1 MRGASLTTGESPTKA
16 EGTHDVVL
24 PSPPVV
30 GRALGGRARRPGSG
44 ALAGRGL
51 AALGATILVLAGAVD
66 RAGAQPTDAPPALAP
81 TPAPAAEA
89 PVITPSKARYTLARI
104 LDLADRN
111 HPNILQAR
119 AKLLQAR
126 AQLDEARFAPFSQFR
141 LSGGVALAPTVRG
154 NNVFSPNTDVSL
166 TSSLG
171 IAWRVGIDGV
181 IPLWTFGKIT
191 NLWAAAEANVD
202 VNRHSLEKD
211 RDAVRFDVRRAFFG
225 LQLARD
231 SKLLLEEAQS
241 QINKALKKLEDSVAA
256 EEGDPIELL
265 KLQTYAAELD
275 VRGAEVERY
284 ITVALSG
291 LRFYSGVPDLDIP
304 DTPLKPPKH
313 QLGHITRYLTAAQ
326 LYRPEVQMARAGV
339 AARQAQVHL
348 ARAQLFPDVGI
359 GLSAGLSAAPE
370 VADQLNPYVTDPGN
384 YFHYGAALVFQWKL
398 DILPQAAR
406 IRFADAQL
414 EEVRAQQRLSLGGVG
429 AEVETA
435 YAEVVDWKKR
445 TDLYAKAVKYAKQ
458 WLVNVQSGIDIG
470 TLEDKDLI
478 EPAKTYAT
486 HKFNMQNATMELDLA
501 MSKLARATGWDA
513 IAPDGT

>member
-1 MRGASLTTGESPTKA
+1 M
-16 EGTHDVVL
+16 
-24 PSPPVV
+24 
-30 GRALGGRARRPGSG
+30 
-44 ALAGRGL
+44 
-51 AALGATILVLAGAVD
+51 LVLGSTAE
-66 RAGAQPTDAPPALAP
+66 RAGAQPSDAPSASAP
-81 TPAPAAEA
+81 RAEA
-89 PVITPSKARYTLARI
+89 PVITPTKTRYTLGRI

-141 LSGGVALAPTVRG
+141 LSGGVSLAPTVRG

-171 IAWRVGIDGV
+171 IGWRVGIDGV

-202 VNRHSLEKD
+202 VNRASLEKD

-231 SKLLLEEAQS
+231 SKLLLEDAQS
-241 QINKALKKLEDSVAA
+241 QIGKALKKLEESVAS

-284 ITVALSG
+284 ITIALSG
-291 LRFYSGVPDLDIP
+291 LRFFSGVPDLDIP

-326 LYRPEVQMARAGV
+326 LYRPEVQMARAGID
-339 AARQAQVHL
+339 ARTAQVRM
-348 ARAQLFPDVGI
+348 ARSNLYPDLGI
-359 GLSAGLSAAPE
+359 LLTAGISAAPE
-370 VADQLNPYVTDPGN
+370 IANVLNPYVSDPGN
-384 YFHYGAALVFQWKL
+384 YFRYGAALVFQWKL
-398 DILPQAAR
+398 DLLPGEAR
-406 IRFADAQL
+406 VRFADAQL
-414 EEVRAQQRLSLGGVG
+414 EEMRATEQLALGGVG
-429 AEVETA
+429 TEVEIT
-435 YAEVVDWKKR
+435 YDEVIDWKKR
-445 TDLYAKAVKYAKQ
+445 AESYGKAVGAAKR
-458 WLVNVQSGIDIG
+458 WLIMVSQGIDIG
-470 TLEDKDLI
+470 TKENKDLI
-478 EPAKTYAT
+478 EPAKSYALN
-486 HKFNMQNATMELDLA
+486 KVNQLNALYEYNLA
-501 MSKLARATGWDA
+501 MARLARATGWDS
-513 IAPDGT
+513 IAPDGEPAAP